1 MQGYFIAGTD
11 TGVGKTEVSRAIL
24 QRWASRGLA
33 PRAVKP
39 IETGCLPHHP
49 EDALA
54 LREACGVPHDS
65 LPLDDVCPY
74 RFLLPA
80 APLIAAEAE
89 QCEIDPTRIF
99 ACIANATQTGAPV
112 LVESAGGL
120 LVPLWREGAK
130 VITNLDLATR
140 VGLPVLLVARAG
152 LGTLNHSAL
161 SAWALAQRGV
171 PLAGIFLNRSTPVD
185 DATLQSN
192 ARTLEEMT
200 GVKVFGPGPFDPDSK
215 QRPFS
220 LSAWLAETNIA

>member
-24 QRWASRGLA
+24 QRWAARGLA

-39 IETGCLPHHP
+39 IETGCARDAP

-54 LREACGVPHDS
+54 LREACGAPHDT
-65 LPLDDVCPY
+65 LPLDAVCPY
-74 RFLLPA
+74 RFLMPA

-89 QCEIDPTRIF
+89 GREIDPARILS
-99 ACIANATQTGAPV
+99 CIANATQGGAPV

-120 LVPLWREGAK
+120 LVPLWREGEK
-130 VITNLDLATR
+130 MITNLDLAER
-140 VGLPVLLVARAG
+140 AGLPVLLIGRAG

-161 SAWALAQRGV
+161 SAWALAQRGL

-185 DATLQSN
+185 DATIRSN
-192 ARTLEEMT
+192 ARVLEKMT

-220 LSAWLAETNIA
+220 LSKWVAEANIA